1 MFENDP
7 PPPGWTDRASCHFS
21 FDFGFCRPRNISPIE
36 YSYLL
41 VHNSK
46 HTFQDLTMK
55 ISMIAA
61 AALAAIPANAEVFL
75 KEQFNDK
82 VRYALQSLHC

>member
-1 MFENDP
+1 
-7 PPPGWTDRASCHFS
+7 
-21 FDFGFCRPRNISPIE
+21 
-36 YSYLL
+36 
-41 VHNSK
+41 
-46 HTFQDLTMK
+46 MK